1 MYIMIRQSPTS
12 EQIQTF
18 SMKVNEDDLYINYK
32 IDITALSDALLSTLI
47 DLFKINSV
55 SLEGRQHIT
64 LTRSLEV

>member
-1 MYIMIRQSPTS
+1 MIRQSPTS